1 MKAIASAL
9 IVAAALLSAACGEGR
24 AIFNIDLYSF
34 LAGSGNDTVPYAVP
48 PASSVDSF
56 TVQRIVLPPGFGSSI
71 VDSVRIT
78 SGGANLVTTTGAG
91 SIGLSL
97 YVASDSAGTH
107 LPAALALSVPAT
119 TIPGPGSV
127 PVVITGD
134 LSPGLNALFTQDT
147 LWIRIAATGTN
158 PNAGPLIGK
167 MGLTALQLRVVMQD
181 KIF

>member
-1 MKAIASAL
+1 MKATAFAL
-9 IVAAALLSAACGEGR
+9 ILAAALLSAACGAGH
-24 AIFNIDLYSF
+24 AIFNVDVYSF

-56 TVQRIVLPPGFGSSI
+56 TVQRIILPGGFGSSI
-71 VDSVRIT
+71 VDSVRIA
-78 SGGANLVTTTGAG
+78 SGGANLVTSNGAG

-97 YVASDSAGTH
+97 YVAGDSAGTH
-107 LPAALALSVPAT
+107 LPAALALSIPAT
-119 TIPGPGSV
+119 TIPGPGTV

-134 LSPGLNALFTQDT
+134 FSSSVNSVFTRDT

-167 MGLTALQLRVVMQD
+167 MGLTSLQLRVVMQD